1 MTSTDAA
8 TGERAD
14 LLSALATQRYF
25 LRYTARDLT
34 DEQAAQ
40 RTTVSALCVGGA
52 IKHVT
57 YTERQWAQFIVVGPS
72 AMASDESD
80 MGPTWTDSG
89 CWRGRRWPGCWPIT
103 TRWRSAPTT

>member
-1 MTSTDAA
+1 MSAFRRTVLLYGTEGKADRAMTSTDVA

-40 RTTVSALCVGGA
+40 RTTVIALCVGGA

-57 YTERQWAQFIVVGPS
+57 
-72 AMASDESD
+72 
-80 MGPTWTDSG
+80 
-89 CWRGRRWPGCWPIT
+89 
-103 TRWRSAPTT
+103 